1 MTENATDA
9 TNETQKTENQNAEN
23 QNTQNQNTVTQKY
36 NDVIPEPQPGQKTET
51 QPEAKAEARPETKPD
66 TKPETK
72 PDTKPEPRPDSRE
85 TPRTTGAAGAAKGG
99 EVPDIAGGA
108 TSTAVAETLSG
119 LREENER
126 LRVERDG
133 LIDRLARLQAE
144 FDNARKR
151 EQRERADYRAFAVAD
166 AVEQFLPVLDN
177 FRLALNAKGTA
188 EQLRTGVELIA
199 KQMDEVLR
207 TLNVTPV
214 ETVGQP
220 FDPRVHEALESV
232 ERTDLP
238 DHQVIDEV
246 RRGYRIKERLLRP
259 ALVRI
264 SVNPNLSEA

>member
-1 MTENATDA
+1 MTENATD
-9 TNETQKTENQNAEN
+9 TNSEAKTEDQTAEKSGNQNAGN
-23 QNTQNQNTVTQKY
+23 QKF
-36 NDVIPEPQPGQKTET
+36 NDVIPEPQPQSEPG
-51 QPEAKAEARPETKPD
+51 ARPEVKTEAK
-66 TKPETK
+66 TGTVQA
-72 PDTKPEPRPDSRE
+72 EPARAGDAP
-85 TPRTTGAAGAAKGG
+85 AAAS
-99 EVPDIAGGA
+99 P
-108 TSTAVAETLSG
+108 TAVVETVAG
-119 LREENER
+119 VHEECER
-126 LRVERDG
+126 LRAERDG
-133 LIDRLARLQAE
+133 LFERLARLQAE

-166 AVEQFLPVLDN
+166 AIEQFLPVLDN
-177 FRLALNAKGTA
+177 FRLALNSNGTA

-207 TLNVTPV
+207 SLNVTPV
-214 ETVGQP
+214 ETVGQA
-220 FDPRVHEALESV
+220 FDPRFHEALESV

>member
-1 MTENATDA
+1 MTENATD
-9 TNETQKTENQNAEN
+9 TNSEAKTEDQTTEKSGNQNAGS
-23 QNTQNQNTVTQKY
+23 QKF
-36 NDVIPEPQPGQKTET
+36 NDVIPEPQPQSEPG
-51 QPEAKAEARPETKPD
+51 ARPEVKTEAK
-66 TKPETK
+66 TGTVQAA
-72 PDTKPEPRPDSRE
+72 EPARAGDAP
-85 TPRTTGAAGAAKGG
+85 AAAS
-99 EVPDIAGGA
+99 P
-108 TSTAVAETLSG
+108 TAVVETVTG
-119 LREENER
+119 VHEECER
-126 LRVERDG
+126 LRAERDG
-133 LIDRLARLQAE
+133 LFERLARLQAE

-166 AVEQFLPVLDN
+166 AIEQFLPVLDN
-177 FRLALNAKGTA
+177 FRLALNSNGTA

-207 TLNVTPV
+207 SLNVTPV

-238 DHQVIDEV
+238 DHQVIDEI